1 MIILESIK
9 VPINT
14 EYIKLQQLI
23 KLSGIVGQGSDAKML
38 IADGIVKVNGEI
50 ALERGKKIRVG
61 DIVIIDDFGKIE
73 VIE

>member
-1 MIILESIK
+1 MESIK

>member
-1 MIILESIK
+1 MFILESIK

-38 IADGIVKVNGEI
+38 IADGIVKVNGETV
-50 ALERGKKIRVG
+50 LERGKKIRVG